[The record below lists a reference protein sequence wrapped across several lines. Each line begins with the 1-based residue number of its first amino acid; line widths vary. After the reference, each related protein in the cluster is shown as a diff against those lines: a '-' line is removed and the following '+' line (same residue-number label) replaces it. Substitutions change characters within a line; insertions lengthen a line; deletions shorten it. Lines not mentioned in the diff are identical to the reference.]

1 MGKSGK
7 IAPSFKG
14 KNILGEENA
23 GIQLSRPTKKLCHH
37 HPLTHH
43 YSIYT
48 LHTESR
54 NYPCLNGR
62 VGNSLFHTFALHYF
76 ALSLF
81 ALSLFALSLFALS
94 LFRSLTLHSFALCSF
109 TLCFFSLRS
118 FDLRSLALVALLKIT
133 TGANCSCRSFLK
145 EQRERLALVA
155 LYKKS
160 ELLFLRVGIEVKTS
174 NSFFSV
180 WVFPFYAQ
188 NKRAILNRGTRAIRS
203 FRRANHPFA
212 LCLQKTNDSHEKPKS
227 KFPTLP
233 IRNYGSLKRQS
244 AQKVPR

>member
-81 ALSLFALSLFALS
+81 ALSLFALLLFALSLFNLSLFALS
-94 LFRSLTLHSFALCSF
+94 LFALSLPWHF
-109 TLCFFSLRS
+109 
-118 FDLRSLALVALLKIT
+118 K
-133 TGANCSCRSFLK
+133 K
-145 EQRERLALVA
+145 EQWELMASVTLFVKSDGREC
-155 LYKKS
+155 
-160 ELLFLRVGIEVKTS
+160 
-174 NSFFSV
+174 
-180 WVFPFYAQ
+180 
-188 NKRAILNRGTRAIRS
+188 
-203 FRRANHPFA
+203 
-212 LCLQKTNDSHEKPKS
+212 CL
-227 KFPTLP
+227 
-233 IRNYGSLKRQS
+233 
-244 AQKVPR
+244 

>member
-81 ALSLFALSLFALS
+81 ALSLFALSLFNLSLFALS
-94 LFRSLTLHSFALCSF
+94 LFALSLPLHFKKERWELMASVTLFVKS
-109 TLCFFSLRS
+109 
-118 FDLRSLALVALLKIT
+118 D
-133 TGANCSCRSFLK
+133 G
-145 EQRERLALVA
+145 REC
-155 LYKKS
+155 
-160 ELLFLRVGIEVKTS
+160 
-174 NSFFSV
+174 
-180 WVFPFYAQ
+180 
-188 NKRAILNRGTRAIRS
+188 
-203 FRRANHPFA
+203 
-212 LCLQKTNDSHEKPKS
+212 CL
-227 KFPTLP
+227 
-233 IRNYGSLKRQS
+233 
-244 AQKVPR
+244 